1 LVLIFFTNITIE
13 QDMKNIPSCPFC
25 CHIIPDIVIKELKKK
40 GYDVPTNQSKKED
53 EDFRLERATFMTS
66 GRGLMA
72 ASSNNGQ
79 RLVYDSQTQAK
90 KKFKLVRKDGDK
102 PVADVDVNA
111 AYDNAG
117 IVKSF
122 FKEVLAWDSIDGEAL
137 DIICNVHYL
146 TRYNNAFWDGEQ
158 MTFGDG
164 DGVNF
169 SGFARSLDVTG
180 HELTHG
186 IVQYVSGLVYKGQS
200 GALNEHYADVFGTA
214 VKQWSLKQDAKTADW
229 LIGDT
234 CMIGSFKGKAI
245 RSMKDPADTK
255 VVMMAQPDSM
265 DKIYK
270 GTSDNGGVHINSGI
284 PNKAFYLVSMDIG
297 TQTAAIIWFDA
308 LKSLRPTAKF
318 PNFYKALTISATKL
332 ITDKKIP
339 VTTLVSLEKAFKT
352 VGIAK

>member
-1 LVLIFFTNITIE
+1 
-13 QDMKNIPSCPFC
+13 MKNKSSCP
-25 CHIIPDIVIKELKKK
+25 CHCYIIPDIVIKQLKKE
-40 GYDVPTNQSKKED
+40 GYDVPTNQSNKEN
-53 EDFRLERATFMTS
+53 EDFRMERATFMTS
-66 GRGLMA
+66 ERGLMA

-79 RLVYDSQTQAK
+79 RLVYDSQNQAK
-90 KKFKLVRKDGDK
+90 KKLKLVRKDGDK
-102 PVADVDVNA
+102 PVIDLDVNA
-111 AYDNAG
+111 AYDNGG
-117 IVKSF
+117 IVKAF

-137 DIICNVHYL
+137 DLIFNVHYL
-146 TRYNNAFWDGEQ
+146 IRYNNAFWDGEQ

-169 SGFARSLDVTG
+169 SGFARSIDVTG

-186 IVQYVSGLVYKGQS
+186 VVQYVSGLVYKGQS

-214 VKQWSLKQDAKTADW
+214 VKQWHLKQDAKSADW

-245 RSMKDPADTK
+245 RSMKSPADTT
-255 VVMMAQPDSM
+255 VVIMAQPDSM

-284 PNKAFYLVSMDIG
+284 PNKAFYLVSMEIG
-297 TQTAAIIWFDA
+297 TLAAAKLWFDA

-318 PNFYKALTISATKL
+318 NNFYKALTVSATKL
-332 ITDKKIP
+332 IADNTIP
-339 VTTLVSLEKAFKT
+339 KTSLVSLDKAFKM
-352 VGIAK
+352 VGIVK

>member
-1 LVLIFFTNITIE
+1 
-13 QDMKNIPSCPFC
+13 MKNIPSCPCC
-25 CHIIPDIVIKELKKK
+25 CHIIPDIVIKQLKKE
-40 GYDVPTNQSKKED
+40 GYDVPTNQSNKEN
-53 EDFRLERATFMTS
+53 EAFRLERATFMTS

-72 ASSNNGQ
+72 VSANNGQ
-79 RLVYDSQTQAK
+79 RMVYDSQTQAK
-90 KKFKLVRKDGDK
+90 KKLKLVRKDGDK
-102 PVADVDVNA
+102 PVADADVNA

-117 IVKSF
+117 IVKAY

-186 IVQYVSGLVYKGQS
+186 VVQYVSGLVYKAQS
-200 GALNEHYADVFGTA
+200 GALNEHYADVFGSA
-214 VKQWSLKQDAKTADW
+214 VKQWSMKQDAKTADW

-245 RSMKDPADTK
+245 RSMKSPADTTI
-255 VVMMAQPDSM
+255 VMMAQPDSM

-284 PNKAFYLVSMDIG
+284 PNKAFYLVSMEIG
-297 TQTAAIIWFDA
+297 TQVAAVIWFDA
-308 LKSLRPTAKF
+308 LKGLRPTAKF
-318 PNFYKALTISATKL
+318 TNFYKAITTSAVNL
-332 ITDKKIP
+332 IKDKKIP
-339 VTTLVSLEKAFKT
+339 DIALVSINKAFKT
-352 VGIAK
+352 VGIIK

>member
-1 LVLIFFTNITIE
+1 
-13 QDMKNIPSCPFC
+13 MKNIPSCPCC
-25 CHIIPDIVIKELKKK
+25 CHIIPDVVLKQLKKE
-40 GYDVPTNQSKKED
+40 GYNVPTNQSNAEI
-53 EDFRLERATFMTS
+53 ENFRTERASFMTS
-66 GRGLMA
+66 ERSLMA
-72 ASSNNGQ
+72 VSSNNGQ
-79 RLVYDSQTQAK
+79 RLVYDSQNQAK
-90 KKFKLVRKDGDK
+90 KKLKLVRKDSDK

-111 AYDNAG
+111 AFDNAG
-117 IVKSF
+117 IVKAY
-122 FKEVLAWDSIDGEAL
+122 FKEALAWDSVDGEAL

-180 HELTHG
+180 HELAHG
-186 IVQYVSGLVYKGQS
+186 VVQYVSGLVYKGQS
-200 GALNEHYADVFGTA
+200 GALNEHYADVFGSA
-214 VKQWSLKQDAKTADW
+214 VKQWHLKQDAKSADW

-245 RSMKDPADTK
+245 RSMKNPADTT

-284 PNKAFYLVSMDIG
+284 PNKAFYLVSLDIG
-297 TQTAAIIWFDA
+297 TQVAALIWFDA
-308 LKSLRPTAKF
+308 LKNLRPTAKF
-318 PNFYKALTISATKL
+318 PNFYKALTVSALKL
-332 ITDKKIP
+332 VKDKKVPESCLI
-339 VTTLVSLEKAFKT
+339 SIDKAFKT
-352 VGIAK
+352 VGIIK

>member
-1 LVLIFFTNITIE
+1 
-13 QDMKNIPSCPFC
+13 MKNKPSCP
-25 CHIIPDIVIKELKKK
+25 CHCYIIPDIVIKQLKKE
-40 GYDVPTNQSKKED
+40 GYDVPTNQSNKEN

-66 GRGLMA
+66 ERGLMA

-79 RLVYDSQTQAK
+79 RLVYDSQNQAK
-90 KKFKLVRKDGDK
+90 KKLKLVRKDGDK
-102 PVADVDVNA
+102 PVIDLDVNA
-111 AYDNAG
+111 AYDNGG
-117 IVKSF
+117 IVKAF

-137 DIICNVHYL
+137 DLIFNVHYL
-146 TRYNNAFWDGEQ
+146 IRYNNAFWDGEQ

-169 SGFARSLDVTG
+169 SGFARSIDVTG

-186 IVQYVSGLVYKGQS
+186 VVQYVSGLVYKGQS

-214 VKQWSLKQDAKTADW
+214 VKQWQLKQDAKSADW

-245 RSMKDPADTK
+245 RSMKSPADTT
-255 VVMMAQPDSM
+255 VVIMAQPDSM

-284 PNKAFYLVSMDIG
+284 PNKAFYLVSMEIG
-297 TQTAAIIWFDA
+297 TLPAAKLWFDA

-318 PNFYKALTISATKL
+318 NNFYKALTVSAVKL
-332 ITDKKIP
+332 ITENTIP
-339 VTTLVSLEKAFKT
+339 KTTLVSLEKAFKT
-352 VGIAK
+352 VGIVK

>member
-1 LVLIFFTNITIE
+1 
-13 QDMKNIPSCPFC
+13 MKNVPSCPCC
-25 CHIIPDIVIKELKKK
+25 CHIIPEIVIKQLKKE
-40 GYDVPTNQSKKED
+40 GYDVPATQNNKEN
-53 EDFRLERATFMTS
+53 ENFRTERASFMTS

-72 ASSNNGQ
+72 VSANNGQ
-79 RLVYDSQTQAK
+79 RLVYNSQNQAK
-90 KKFKLVRKDGDK
+90 KKLKLVRKEGDA
-102 PVADVDVNA
+102 PVADVDTNA

-117 IVKSF
+117 IVKAF
-122 FKEVLAWDSIDGEAL
+122 FKEVLAWDSVDGEAL

-186 IVQYVSGLVYKGQS
+186 VVQYVSGLVYKGQS
-200 GALNEHYADVFGTA
+200 GALNEHYADVFGSA
-214 VKQWSLKQDAKTADW
+214 VKQWHLKQEAKTADW

-245 RSMKDPADTK
+245 RSMKSPADTTI
-255 VVMMAQPDSM
+255 VMMAQPDSM

-270 GTSDNGGVHINSGI
+270 GTADNGGVHINSGI

-297 TQTAAIIWFDA
+297 TQVAAVIWFDA

-318 PNFYKALTISATKL
+318 PNFYKAIIASAAKL
-332 ITDKKIP
+332 MKDKIVP
-339 VTTLVSLEKAFKT
+339 DTALVSIEKAFKS
-352 VGIAK
+352 VGIVK